1 MPVFV
6 WKGLDDRGNAV
17 KGMRDAESPKSL
29 RVLLKKEGIRIVEHR
44 EEGAAAGGKADTKAK
59 AKLDAKSLAS
69 TEVDLGKYFDRVSVA
84 DIALITRQLATL
96 LKSGI
101 TLIDALTALVDQ
113 VETEKL
119 KKIFGGIKSAVN
131 EGSSLANAMGQ
142 NPEVFGTLYISMIRA
157 GEASGALDQV
167 LVRLADFTEAQA
179 RLESKVLSAMMY
191 PAIMTG
197 VGGII
202 MMVLFVVVI
211 PRITKIFTQVK
222 AELPIQTKFL
232 IFVADVIKGY
242 WWLLIILAGLGVWA
256 FRRWKKSKAGRAV
269 WDRFVLRAPLVGNIV
284 RLVAVARFSRTLAT
298 LLRSGVPVLTAM
310 DIVKDVLNNVRLA
323 DVVSDAREAIRE
335 GDSIA
340 DPLRRS
346 KEFPPIV
353 VHMIAT
359 GEKSGQLEQMLES
372 VADNYDFQVDQKVE
386 RLTTLIEPIMILG
399 MGAAV
404 AFVVFSILVPILQLS
419 QHVR

>member
-6 WKGLDDRGNAV
+6 WKGLDERGNAV

-44 EEGAAAGGKADTKAK
+44 EEGAPTGAKADPKAK

-69 TEVDLGKYFDRVSVA
+69 TEVDLGKYFERVSVA

-142 NPEVFGTLYISMIRA
+142 HPEVFGTLYISMIRA

-202 MMVLFVVVI
+202 MVVLFVVVI

-242 WWLLIILAGLGVWA
+242 WWLLIILAGVGVWA

-340 DPLRRS
+340 DPLKRS